1 MIRRFCL
8 SACFASLILASAGS
22 SVQAYDSNLGFAFG
36 YSVGQANQFRNRLP
50 APPYFS
56 VYPPVYY
63 GKRYER
69 PYGESP
75 FASWP
80 LLQSSSDY
88 HAQLK
93 QAPLQFVNPYVQ
105 PQTPC
110 TSCSKPLAQAT
121 TAETGKM
128 VTIINPYVVSSAS
141 VAAGEAGD

>member
-1 MIRRFCL
+1 MIRRLCL
-8 SACFASLILASAGS
+8 SACFASLILASAGG
-22 SVQAYDSNLGFAFG
+22 SVQAYDSNFGFAFG
-36 YSVGQANQFRNRLP
+36 YAVGQANQFRNRLP

-80 LLQSSSDY
+80 LLQSSADY
-88 HAQLK
+88 HAELK
-93 QAPLQFVNPYVQ
+93 QAPVQFVNPYVS

-110 TSCSKPLAQAT
+110 ASCSKPTAQAT
-121 TAETGKM
+121 AAETGKM
-128 VTIINPYVVSSAS
+128 LTIVNPFVVSSAS
-141 VAAGEAGD
+141 VATKANGH

>member
-8 SACFASLILASAGS
+8 SACFASLIFASAGS
-22 SVQAYDSNLGFAFG
+22 SVQADDSNFGFAFG

-80 LLQSSSDY
+80 LLQSSPDY

-93 QAPLQFVNPYVQ
+93 QAPVQFVNPYV

-110 TSCSKPLAQAT
+110 ATSSKPLAQAT

-128 VTIINPYVVSSAS
+128 LTIVNPFVVSSAS
-141 VAAGEAGD
+141 VVASEAGN